1 MTMESAR
8 SLTRREVLATLGLLA
23 LGACARRSGSEVAE
37 TDAEAA
43 RLLDG
48 VIGVDIHSHAA
59 GATGRRTPAYDLAA
73 RMRSGRMTAVCLQ
86 HPGDSPVLQ
95 RDGQN
100 RVRVTREPTS
110 GELWRFTEARL
121 DWFDALVRSQ
131 GLRRALKRGDLEA
144 AHRDREPAIVQGIEG
159 CQFIEGK
166 PERIA
171 EVYRRGVRHLQLVHF
186 MPSDLGDNQ
195 TESAMHGGLTALGR
209 DVIAECNRLG
219 IVVDVAH
226 GTLAMVKGAARAS
239 RTPLILSHT
248 NLASRRLE
256 PFTRLISGEHGKL
269 VASTGGVVGI
279 WASPSFGSLA
289 GYVDA
294 VARGVDAFGVDHVGF
309 GTDNSGFGQ
318 SQAVWTDYADFPQIV
333 ELLRRKGFSSAD
345 VGKLVGG
352 NYVRVFNQSVQTNL

>member
-1 MTMESAR
+1 MEPR
-8 SLTRREVLATLGLLA
+8 RPSLTRREVLAALGLLA
-23 LGACARRSGSEVAE
+23 LGGCARRSGGDVAE
-37 TDAEAA
+37 SDPEAT
-43 RLLDG
+43 RLLDS

-86 HPGDSPVLQ
+86 HSSDSPVLQ

-100 RVRVTREPTS
+100 RVRVTREPMS
-110 GELWRFTEARL
+110 GELWRFTQARL
-121 DWFDALVRSQ
+121 DWIDALVSGQ
-131 GLRRALKRGDLEA
+131 GLQRALRRGDLEA
-144 AHRDREPAIVQGIEG
+144 AHRDRRPAIVHAIEG

-195 TESAMHGGLTALGR
+195 TESPAHGGLTTLGR

-226 GTLAMVKGAARAS
+226 GTLAMVEGAARAS

-256 PFTRLISGEHGKL
+256 PFTRLISGDHGKL
-269 VASTGGVVGI
+269 VAGTGGVVGI
-279 WASPSFGSLA
+279 WASPGFGSLA
-289 GYVDA
+289 GYVDG
-294 VARGVDAFGVDHVGF
+294 VARAVDAFGVDHVGF
-309 GTDNSGFGQ
+309 GTDNGGFGQ
-318 SQAVWTDYADFPQIV
+318 SQAVWIDYADFPQIV

-352 NYVRVFNQSVQTNL
+352 NYIRVFNQSVRV

>member
-1 MTMESAR
+1 MELSR
-8 SLTRREVLATLGLLA
+8 PFLTRREMLAALGVLA
-23 LGACARRSGSEVAE
+23 LGGCASRSGGDVAE
-37 TDAEAA
+37 SDPAAA
-43 RLLDG
+43 RLLDS
-48 VIGVDIHSHAA
+48 VIGVDIHSHVA

-86 HPGDSPVLQ
+86 HSSDSPVLQ

-100 RVRVTREPTS
+100 RVRVTRESMS

-121 DWFDALVRSQ
+121 DWIDSLVRAQ

-144 AHRDREPAIVQGIEG
+144 AHRDREPAIVQAIEG

-171 EVYRRGVRHLQLVHF
+171 EVFRRGVRHLQLVHF

-195 TESAMHGGLTALGR
+195 TESPAHGGLTALGR

-226 GTLAMVKGAARAS
+226 GTLAMVEGAARAS

-256 PFTRLISGEHGKL
+256 PFTRLISGDHGKL

-289 GYVDA
+289 GYVDG
-294 VARGVDAFGVDHVGF
+294 VARAVDAFGVDHVGF
-309 GTDNSGFGQ
+309 GTDNGGFGQ

-333 ELLRRKGFSSAD
+333 ELLRRKGFSRAD

-352 NYVRVFNQSVQTNL
+352 NYVRVFNQSARV

>member
-1 MTMESAR
+1 MEPSR
-8 SLTRREVLATLGLLA
+8 LSLTRREMLAALGVLA
-23 LGACARRSGSEVAE
+23 LGGCASRSGGDVAE
-37 TDAEAA
+37 SNPEAA
-43 RLLDG
+43 QLLDS

-59 GATGRRTPAYDLAA
+59 GATGRRTPTYDLAG

-86 HPGDSPVLQ
+86 HSSDSPVLQ

-100 RVRVTREPTS
+100 RVRVMREPTS

-131 GLRRALKRGDLEA
+131 GLGRALKRGDLEA
-144 AHRDREPAIVQGIEG
+144 AHRDREPAIVQAIEG

-195 TESAMHGGLTALGR
+195 TESPAHGSLTALGR

-226 GTLAMVKGAARAS
+226 GTLTMVEGAARAS

-256 PFTRLISGEHGKL
+256 PFTRLISGDHGKL

-289 GYVDA
+289 GYVDG
-294 VARGVDAFGVDHVGF
+294 VARAVDAFGVDHVGF
-309 GTDNSGFGQ
+309 GTDNGGFGQ

-352 NYVRVFNQSVQTNL
+352 NYVRVFNQSVRV